1 MATLGFIGI
10 GNMGYAMMKGA
21 LTKYTK
27 EELAFTSVDVER
39 NNQVSAETGVN
50 CLANNVDLVKNC
62 KYVVL
67 AIKPQVYDIVLN
79 EIKGFITE
87 NHVIIS
93 IAPGISTDD
102 VTEKL
107 GGNVKVSR
115 AMPNTPALVN
125 EGMAG
130 LCFGKIPMSD
140 EEKQTVVGF
149 FESFGRCEVVDEKL
163 MNAVVCAS
171 GSSPAY
177 VYMFI
182 EALADGAVK
191 YGIPRDKAY
200 SFAAQTVLGA
210 AKMVLETGE
219 HPGKLKDNVCSPGG
233 TTIAAVAALEEYGFR
248 NAVIKATDLCYEK
261 TVGFKK

>member
-1 MATLGFIGI
+1 MAILGFIGI

-21 LTKYTK
+21 LTKYKK
-27 EELAFTSVDVER
+27 EELAFTSVDTAR
-39 NNQVSAETGVN
+39 NEQVTAETGVMSV
-50 CLANNVDLVKNC
+50 AGNVDLVKSC

-67 AIKPQVYDIVLN
+67 AIKPQVYDVVLK
-79 EIKGFITE
+79 EIKDFVTKD
-87 NHVIIS
+87 HVIIS
-93 IAPGISTDD
+93 IAPGITTDD
-102 VTEKL
+102 VMEKL
-107 GGNVKVSR
+107 GGDIKIAR

-130 LCFGKIPMSD
+130 LCFGKTVMLE
-140 EEKQTVVGF
+140 EEKKTVVEF
-149 FESFGRCEVVDEKL
+149 FESFGKCEVVDEKL

-210 AKMVLETGE
+210 AKMVLETKE

-248 NAVIKATDLCYEK
+248 NAIIKATDMCYEK
-261 TVGFKK
+261 TIGFKK